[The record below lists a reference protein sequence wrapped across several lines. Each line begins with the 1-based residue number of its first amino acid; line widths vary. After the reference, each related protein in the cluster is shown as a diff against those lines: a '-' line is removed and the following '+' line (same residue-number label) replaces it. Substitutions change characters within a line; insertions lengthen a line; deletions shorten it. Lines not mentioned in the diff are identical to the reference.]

1 MNSILNLVLF
11 LSDFIQII
19 LNNVVV
25 LIVSPL
31 NVLASIIYQLGE
43 RCGLIVGEEE
53 LQTVEQSENEEHKI
67 GFHIPKN
74 KNKDIVM

>member
-11 LSDFIQII
+11 LSDFIQIV
-19 LNNVVV
+19 LNNIVV

-43 RCGLIVGEEE
+43 RVGLIEGEEE
-53 LQTVEQSENEEHKI
+53 QEEKNNPI
-67 GFHIPKN
+67 GFKIMSDKTRVN
-74 KNKDIVM
+74 D

>member
-11 LSDFIQII
+11 LSDFIQIV
-19 LNNVVV
+19 LNNIVV
-25 LIVSPL
+25 LIVTPL

-43 RCGLIVGEEE
+43 RIGLIEGEEE
-53 LQTVEQSENEEHKI
+53 QEPQQEEEGEHKI

>member
-11 LSDFIQII
+11 LSDFIQIV

-25 LIVSPL
+25 LIISPL

-43 RCGLIVGEEE
+43 RVGLIEGEEE
-53 LQTVEQSENEEHKI
+53 QEEKNNPI
-67 GFHIPKN
+67 GFKIMSDKTRV
-74 KNKDIVM
+74 DD

>member
-53 LQTVEQSENEEHKI
+53 EPQQEEGEEEHKI

>member
-11 LSDFIQII
+11 LSDFIQIV
-19 LNNVVV
+19 LNNIVV

-43 RCGLIVGEEE
+43 RVGLIEGEEE
-53 LQTVEQSENEEHKI
+53 QPQQEEGEGEHKI

-74 KNKDIVM
+74 NNKDVVM

>member
-11 LSDFIQII
+11 LSDFIQIV
-19 LNNVVV
+19 LNNLVV

-43 RCGLIVGEEE
+43 RVGLIEGEEE
-53 LQTVEQSENEEHKI
+53 PQTVEQSENEEHKI

-74 KNKDIVM
+74 NNKDIVM

>member
-11 LSDFIQII
+11 LSDFIQIV
-19 LNNVVV
+19 LNNIVV

-43 RCGLIVGEEE
+43 RVGLIEEE
-53 LQTVEQSENEEHKI
+53 EPQTVEQSKNEEHKI
-67 GFHIPKN
+67 GFQIMSN
-74 KNKDIVM
+74 KTSVE

>member
-53 LQTVEQSENEEHKI
+53 EPQQEEEHKI

-74 KNKDIVM
+74 KSKDIVM

>member
-11 LSDFIQII
+11 LSDFIQIV
-19 LNNVVV
+19 LNNIVV

-43 RCGLIVGEEE
+43 RVGLIEGEEE
-53 LQTVEQSENEEHKI
+53 QEEKNNPI
-67 GFHIPKN
+67 GFKIMSDKTRV
-74 KNKDIVM
+74 DD